1 MTKGKWMRSVR
12 QAPITNNNHLIS
24 NEKNKFQI
32 PIKINKDNTEI
43 CRQMLMA
50 ATIIKLRVLCG
61 ENKNVE

>member
-1 MTKGKWMRSVR
+1 MTKGKRMRSVR

-24 NEKNKFQI
+24 NEKNKL

-61 ENKNVE
+61 EDKNVE